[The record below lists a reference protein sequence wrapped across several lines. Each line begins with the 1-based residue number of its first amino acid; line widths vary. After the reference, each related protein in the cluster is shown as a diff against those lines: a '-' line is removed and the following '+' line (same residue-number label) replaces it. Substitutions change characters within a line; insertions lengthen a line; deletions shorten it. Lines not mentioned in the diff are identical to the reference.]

1 MATKNRNKR
10 YTKRISMAQRHDDE
24 IPVYGNLVVTPS
36 QMLKMAEKGI
46 PISSQNTAFQPS
58 DGEKNPSFDLPLDRI
73 RGVDPAAM
81 WEKSQIIKQKAKLAH
96 IRDRQRFGDESFK
109 TE

>member
-10 YTKRISMAQRHDDE
+10 YPKRLTMAQRHEDE

-46 PISSQNTAFQPS
+46 PISSNNTSYRPE
-58 DGEKNPSFDLPLDRI
+58 DGEKNPSFDITLDRL

-81 WEKSQIIKQKAKLAH
+81 WEESQIIKQKARVAH
-96 IRDRQRFGDESFK
+96 NRDRQRYGDLKS
-109 TE
+109 